1 MRLRWPKRSLGGR
14 LGGALLIAYAL
25 ISVLVISVNYWD
37 MRAEAGIAARYL
49 GVLVLGSVDDMDDA
63 SAARTVLRGYL
74 SGINRM
80 RAETNEIRQAPIRV
94 QLKRRHGAVVFD
106 DTSAATAERA
116 VPAGVVT
123 QWDIGGQR
131 HAVYLAEGQRWH
143 VLVLNP
149 QPSDADLIR
158 WLVGELGKYLLMA
171 LPVLLLTLWLAVRSG
186 LKPLLRFSRRL
197 ETLDSRQDWQPLGAD
212 LRYAELQPVG
222 RAFDALLARLREHL
236 AIERAFVH
244 DAAHELRTPLAAL
257 GAQAHVLLNSPD
269 DATRTAAGRTFQ
281 QGLQRT
287 AHLGQQ
293 LLDLSALEPGRS
305 GGAEDIDLAGL
316 TAVVLHQAHAEARRR
331 HVDLALEAPDA
342 LPWRGERQ
350 PLQSILQNL
359 VDNAV
364 RYGARR
370 VELRLCAGPSGPCL
384 AVLDDGRG
392 IPLRL
397 REQVFERF
405 WRGADH
411 DEPGTG
417 LGLAIAARAAARLGA
432 RLWLGDGLHGR
443 GIGFYL
449 DLPARA

>member
-1 MRLRWPKRSLGGR
+1 MRLEWPKRSIGGR
-14 LGGALLIAYAL
+14 LVGALLIAYVL
-25 ISVLVISVNYWD
+25 ISVLVLGLNYWELRRD
-37 MRAEAGIAARYL
+37 AGATAHYI
-49 GVLVLGSVDDMDDA
+49 GVMVLGSVDGVDDA
-63 SAARTVLRGYL
+63 GAARAVVQGHL
-74 SGINRM
+74 SAINRL
-80 RAETNEIRQAPIRV
+80 RAETNEIRQDPTRV
-94 QLKRRHGAVVFD
+94 QLKRRDGAVAFD
-106 DTSAATAERA
+106 DTAAALAQRA
-116 VPAGVVT
+116 VPVGVVT
-123 QWDIGGQR
+123 QLDIGGRR
-131 HAVYLAEGQRWH
+131 HAVYRAEGRTWS
-143 VLVLNP
+143 VLVLDP
-149 QPSDADLIR
+149 LLSDAALIR
-158 WLVGELGKYLLMA
+158 WVLGELVMYLLMA

-197 ETLDSRQDWQPLGAD
+197 EVLDARQDWQPLGAD
-212 LRYAELQPVG
+212 LHYAELQPVA

-236 AIERAFVH
+236 AIERAFVQ

-269 DATRTAAGRTFQ
+269 DATRAAAGRTFQ

-305 GGAEDIDLAGL
+305 GDAEDIDLAGL
-316 TAVVLHQAHAEARRR
+316 TAVVVQQAHAEARRR

-392 IPLRL
+392 VPPRL

-432 RLWLGDGLHGR
+432 RLWLGDGLDGR

-449 DLPARA
+449 ELPAPT